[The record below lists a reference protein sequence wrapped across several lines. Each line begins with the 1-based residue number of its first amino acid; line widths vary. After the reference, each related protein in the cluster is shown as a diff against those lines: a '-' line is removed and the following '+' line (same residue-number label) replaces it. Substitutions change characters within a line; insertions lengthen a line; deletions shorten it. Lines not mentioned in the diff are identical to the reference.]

1 MRHMSRILLVV
12 LLAQSPTFHVSR
24 RLIEVQVIVHDRGGK
39 PVEGLTKEQFSV
51 LDQGKAQAIVFFS
64 EELGIQRDSQAVA
77 PQKNVFSNREQTPGT
92 SATVVLFDA
101 SNTDFNNSAF
111 AHARVAKFLEAVRP
125 EDRVALYGLS
135 NRLVVLHDFT
145 EDAAALKRAL
155 DQFRPAPSLT
165 TAATTFKESIADG
178 HFAADENNVNQR
190 VSDVYMKA
198 RVLQTAAAMEAI
210 ANHLARVPGR
220 KNLVWVSGSFPMSI
234 GYFQKRLAGAR
245 PEKFSFAA
253 EVERAARALSNAGV
267 AIYPVDAH
275 SLTALEGAYN
285 AATTPKMGPL
295 ALQNRV
301 PVPAPAPV
309 ADRATMETLA
319 EATGGRVFADTND
332 IAGAVRQAVDDS
344 RFSYTI
350 GYYPDHDQWNG
361 EFREIKV
368 RVKRPGV
375 EVRSRSGYVAFPLA
389 AAAPAVGLT
398 DVALAPLER
407 SELGI
412 SIQTEPAGPG
422 QFKAHVRIGTSA
434 MRFEWKDGRWNASL
448 EVLWMQLGEG
458 GKVLL
463 SRAHTLDFK
472 LSQETY
478 EKAGRE
484 GLGISSV
491 ETIDEKAEELRF
503 AARDLVS
510 EAAGSVRIAV
520 GGLW

>member
-1 MRHMSRILLVV
+1 MSRILLIA

-24 RLIEVQVIVHDRGGK
+24 RLIEVHVIVHDRTGK
-39 PVEGLTKEQFSV
+39 PVSGLTKDQFSV
-51 LDQGKAQAIVFFS
+51 LDQGKAQAIVFFG
-64 EELGIQRDSQAVA
+64 EQRDSRAVV
-77 PQKNVFSNREQTPGT
+77 PQKNVFFNREQTPGG
-92 SATVVLFDA
+92 SATVILFDA
-101 SNTDFNNSAF
+101 LNTDFNNSAF
-111 AHARVAKFLEAVRP
+111 AQARVAKFLEAVRP

-155 DQFRPAPSLT
+155 DRFRPTPSLT
-165 TAATTFKESIADG
+165 TAATTFKESTADSL
-178 HFAADENNVNQR
+178 FATKENDINQR
-190 VSDVYMKA
+190 LSDVYMKA
-198 RVLQTAAAMEAI
+198 RVQQTAAAMEAI
-210 ANHLARVPGR
+210 ASHLARVPGR

-234 GYFQKRLAGAR
+234 GYFQKRLAGTR
-245 PEKFSFAA
+245 PEKFSFGA
-253 EVERAARALSNAGV
+253 EVERAARALSNASV

-275 SLTALEGAYN
+275 ALTSLGGAYN
-285 AATTPKMGPL
+285 AATTPKVGPF
-295 ALQNRV
+295 ALQNSV
-301 PVPAPAPV
+301 PVPAPVPM
-309 ADRATMETLA
+309 ADRETMETLA
-319 EATGGRVFADTND
+319 DATGGRVFADTND

-375 EVRSRSGYVAFPLA
+375 EVRSRSGYVAFPFA
-389 AAAPAVGLT
+389 AAAPAVVLT

-412 SIQTEPAGPG
+412 SIQTEPVGVG
-422 QFKAHVRIGTSA
+422 QFRAHVRIGTPA
-434 MRFEWKDGRWNASL
+434 MRFELKDGRWNATL

-458 GKVLL
+458 GKVFV
-463 SRAHTLDFK
+463 SREHKLDFK

-503 AARDLVS
+503 AARDLGS
-510 EAAGSVRIAV
+510 GAAGSVRIAV
-520 GGLW
+520 GGVR